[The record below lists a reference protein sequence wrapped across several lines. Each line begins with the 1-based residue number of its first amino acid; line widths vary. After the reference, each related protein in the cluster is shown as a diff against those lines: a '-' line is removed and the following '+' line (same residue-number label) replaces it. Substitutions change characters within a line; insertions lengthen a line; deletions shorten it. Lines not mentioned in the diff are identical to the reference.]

1 MHIKRDYPQP
11 FFGSRRRK
19 RNYGRMLFIFSLF
32 VGASLLFVYIQF
44 DALRGIALDVVGL
57 APTTTPRPADVA
69 TEALDLYLAGDIEGA
84 AELFAQA
91 VQMRPDDVNY
101 LYEYGQILVE
111 LDDYE
116 QANRLADSIIDFAPR
131 DVRGFTLKTRAL
143 VWSGDESS
151 AIPIGLTGLEMNPD
165 FAPLHAALSR
175 AYTGI
180 GSWREG
186 LDYGA
191 SAVELNPFDANAHR
205 SYAYALSIVGE
216 NEEAIYELEQS
227 IALQPNLTAPYF
239 ELAAQYLALDM
250 DDEAIDVYGR
260 VLSLEPRNAKA
271 LLRQCQ
277 AYSKV
282 GQFDRAVGF
291 CEDSIAADPS
301 YSAAYFQLGMLRY
314 NRRDFTSSLEAFQ
327 NCVTYDESNVEC
339 NYRLGLSYYYLGNCE
354 FSWRILQDSL
364 ITAQSRIQPGSE
376 QGEVVANIRQGLI
389 AVSNDCPGY
398 SAPPMPEDES
408 DGTGE
413 S

>member
-1 MHIKRDYPQP
+1 MQIKRDYSQP
-11 FFGSRRRK
+11 FFGGRQRK
-19 RNYGRMLFIFSLF
+19 RSYGRMLVVFSLF
-32 VGASLLFVYIQF
+32 VGALLIFVYVQF
-44 DALRGIALDVVGL
+44 DSLQEMALDVVGL
-57 APTTTPRPADVA
+57 ASTATPRPADVA
-69 TEALDLYLAGDIEGA
+69 AEALDLYLSGDIEGA
-84 AELFAQA
+84 VELFARA
-91 VQMRPDDVNY
+91 VQMRPDDVSY
-101 LYEYGQILVE
+101 LYEYGQILIE
-111 LDDYE
+111 LGDYE
-116 QANRLADSIIDFAPR
+116 QADSLADHIIDFAPR

-151 AIPIGLTGLEMNPD
+151 AIPIGLTGLELGPD

-180 GSWREG
+180 GSWRDG

-205 SYAYALSIVGE
+205 SYAYALAIVGE
-216 NEEAIYELEQS
+216 SEEAIYELEQS

-250 DDEAIDVYGR
+250 DDAAIDTYGQ

-282 GQFDRAVGF
+282 GQFERAVGF
-291 CEDSIAADPS
+291 CEDAIAADPD

-314 NRRDFTSSLEAFQ
+314 NRRDFNASLEAFQ

-354 FSWRILQDSL
+354 VAWRILQDSL
-364 ITAQSRIQPGSE
+364 ITAQSRAGTGSE
-376 QGEVVANIRQGLI
+376 QDDVIANIRQGLI

-398 SAPPMPEDES
+398 SAPPMPDDES
-408 DGTGE
+408 DSTGE